1 MKTAELIS
9 KDSLLGLLREKAKFY
24 SAHNAEL
31 VPGLD
36 VAIELVGLQPSMC
49 CCTVSQRDVAKPA
62 HADDDLEMAT
72 HARAWVAVQT
82 SKTLLKIDKAKA
94 RKGVT
99 ADELEHLDN
108 RLDVLKYIHKLIEQE
123 AKLNGL

>member
-9 KDSLLGLLREKAKFY
+9 KGSLLGLLRDKAKFY
-24 SAHNAEL
+24 AAHNATL

-36 VAIELVGLQPSMC
+36 VAIELTGSQPNVC
-49 CCTVSQRDVAKPA
+49 CCAVSQHDVANPV
-62 HADDDLEMAT
+62 HADDEPKTAT

-94 RKGVT
+94 RKGVS
-99 ADELEHLDN
+99 ADELEHLSN
-108 RLDVLKYIHKLIEQE
+108 RLDVLEYIHQLIEQD
-123 AKLNGL
+123 AKSK

>member
-1 MKTAELIS
+1 MNAAELIS
-9 KDSLLGLLREKAKFY
+9 KDSLLGLLRDKAKFY

-36 VAIELVGLQPSMC
+36 VAIELVRSQPNVC
-49 CCTVSQRDVAKPA
+49 CCAVSQHDVANPV
-62 HADDDLEMAT
+62 HADDEPKMAT

-94 RKGVT
+94 RKGVS

-108 RLDVLKYIHKLIEQE
+108 RLAVLEYIHQLIEQE
-123 AKLNGL
+123 AKSK

>member
-24 SAHNAEL
+24 DAHNATL

-36 VAIELVGLQPSMC
+36 VAIELAGSQPNVC
-49 CCTVSQRDVAKPA
+49 CRSVSQHDAAKPV
-62 HADDDLEMAT
+62 HADDDLEIAT

-108 RLDVLKYIHKLIEQE
+108 RLAVLKYIHKLIEQE
-123 AKLNGL
+123 AK